1 MNLKE
6 EIRKIAQ
13 LQEIDSRI
21 YDLRQEK
28 EVEWPAQLEKL
39 KNEYE
44 EKKKNF
50 NLLEGK
56 IKSLQVERK
65 SRELDLASKEEAVKK
80 ASGQLYQ
87 LKTNKEYQIKL
98 TEISSLK
105 ADVSVLEEE
114 VLKTFE
120 VIEGVVGQRLK
131 EQTVLSQ
138 EEKKYK
144 EEENKISNRI
154 KEIEGDIKGSEDR
167 RNMLV
172 RNVDEQILSKYEKL
186 LKIRFGLAIV
196 PLKSESCGACHL
208 RMTPQTINEIKMYK
222 ELVFCGNCV
231 RILYILEDIERW

>member
-144 EEENKISNRI
+144 EEENKISNRMYFTNYST
-154 KEIEGDIKGSEDR
+154 GQGP
-167 RNMLV
+167 V
-172 RNVDEQILSKYEKL
+172 GLSRFALSLFL
-186 LKIRFGLAIV
+186 LRASHSCLRTLSRASITASTLA
-196 PLKSESCGACHL
+196 PY
-208 RMTPQTINEIKMYK
+208 R
-222 ELVFCGNCV
+222 
-231 RILYILEDIERW
+231 

>member
-208 RMTPQTINEIKMYK
+208 RMTPQTI
-222 ELVFCGNCV
+222 
-231 RILYILEDIERW
+231 